1 MARDHQR
8 GREKLKDP
16 GRSLSRAVSIFYI
29 SAFCLLFLRDFQWQA
44 LALAVAVPLAG
55 AFTTGFLPRLFPVDK
70 LLLSLTNFLCALG
83 LLVLYDT
90 NPTYAYH
97 QSIYYFVGLA
107 AMVVCI
113 YLIRVG
119 RNFRLLVWPMMLLSL
134 VLLVLPLFI
143 GKETYGAKNWFY
155 VGGISVQPSEIVKL
169 TLIIVISRFMA
180 DRRLIPWLGF
190 SVACL
195 GVLMLQADLGT
206 ALLYYGVALML
217 YFASS
222 GNPVLMLCGMK
233 RQRFKFKLLAFFL
246 FALFALLG
254 TYGMHSIALYGNR
267 WFTYAKN
274 PRVRA
279 QKQNV
284 VPGDILDRS
293 GVVLATSSVSE
304 DGTVTR
310 IYQANEAARRAVV
323 HLLGDSDGQVANGV
337 ESFQTA
343 YLYGF
348 QTGIWE
354 RIQALVTGQ
363 KRHGDNVTLTVD
375 SSLCTTIL
383 QSFQRRAPGKA
394 GAAVVMNY
402 KTGEVLGMVSLPTF
416 DPMSSSAVSAS
427 SNAYWNRVTQNP
439 YTPGST
445 FKLVT
450 AAAQLRVNPSAQTMQ
465 VNCTGNLTVDGQ
477 VIHDYGSAS
486 HGAIDLKTAFMRSC
500 NNAFA
505 QYALSMGDKAL
516 REAAESFGFNDNFLF
531 RDLVVENSVYPTT
544 SRSNFNI
551 AMSGFGQSAITAT
564 PMHLCLLAAAVANRG
579 VMMEPVLIDRVA
591 SPSGVTRYTR
601 SSRVYHTAMTEG
613 QAAILAEY
621 MRAVV
626 TSGTGT
632 RAAVSGMIICG
643 KTGSAETS
651 LNGRAITNGLFIGF
665 AQDVPY
671 ALCVVVEDI
680 DDGQGGGSTAAPI
693 ARDIFAYLKNM
704 Q

>member
-1 MARDHQR
+1 
-8 GREKLKDP
+8 
-16 GRSLSRAVSIFYI
+16 
-29 SAFCLLFLRDFQWQA
+29 
-44 LALAVAVPLAG
+44 
-55 AFTTGFLPRLFPVDK
+55 
-70 LLLSLTNFLCALG
+70 
-83 LLVLYDT
+83 
-90 NPTYAYH
+90 
-97 QSIYYFVGLA
+97 
-107 AMVVCI
+107 
-113 YLIRVG
+113 
-119 RNFRLLVWPMMLLSL
+119 
-134 VLLVLPLFI
+134 
-143 GKETYGAKNWFY
+143 
-155 VGGISVQPSEIVKL
+155 
-169 TLIIVISRFMA
+169 
-180 DRRLIPWLGF
+180 
-190 SVACL
+190 
-195 GVLMLQADLGT
+195 
-206 ALLYYGVALML
+206 
-217 YFASS
+217 
-222 GNPVLMLCGMK
+222 MK

-310 IYQANEAARRAVV
+310 VYQSDEAARRAIV

-375 SSLCTTIL
+375 SSLCTSIL

-544 SRSNFNI
+544 SRNNFNI

-564 PMHLCLLAAAVANRG
+564 PMHLCLLAAAVANKG

-601 SSRVYHTAMTEG
+601 SSRVYRTAMTER
-613 QAAILAEY
+613 QAALLAEY

-632 RAAVSGMIICG
+632 RAAIGTADTPAEPISGLILPPE
-643 KTGSAETS
+643 S
-651 LNGRAITNGLFIGF
+651 LFISF
-665 AQDVPY
+665 ASSTPPAVPMPN
-671 ALCVVVEDI
+671 A
-680 DDGQGGGSTAAPI
+680 TMPI
-693 ARDIFAYLKNM
+693 AMISSVRTVRKVEAVAVAPTVMPRKIVTIFISSFCIVLFRRSVTPHSFARLPSIRQPTSGAADGSSSATRMVTTMGKIIFCVLVAGLSCSM
-704 Q
+704 TILRSFSVVRARIIGG

>member
-1 MARDHQR
+1 
-8 GREKLKDP
+8 
-16 GRSLSRAVSIFYI
+16 
-29 SAFCLLFLRDFQWQA
+29 
-44 LALAVAVPLAG
+44 
-55 AFTTGFLPRLFPVDK
+55 
-70 LLLSLTNFLCALG
+70 
-83 LLVLYDT
+83 
-90 NPTYAYH
+90 
-97 QSIYYFVGLA
+97 
-107 AMVVCI
+107 
-113 YLIRVG
+113 
-119 RNFRLLVWPMMLLSL
+119 
-134 VLLVLPLFI
+134 
-143 GKETYGAKNWFY
+143 
-155 VGGISVQPSEIVKL
+155 
-169 TLIIVISRFMA
+169 
-180 DRRLIPWLGF
+180 
-190 SVACL
+190 
-195 GVLMLQADLGT
+195 
-206 ALLYYGVALML
+206 
-217 YFASS
+217 
-222 GNPVLMLCGMK
+222 
-233 RQRFKFKLLAFFL
+233 
-246 FALFALLG
+246 
-254 TYGMHSIALYGNR
+254 
-267 WFTYAKN
+267 
-274 PRVRA
+274 
-279 QKQNV
+279 
-284 VPGDILDRS
+284 
-293 GVVLATSSVSE
+293 
-304 DGTVTR
+304 
-310 IYQANEAARRAVV
+310 
-323 HLLGDSDGQVANGV
+323 
-337 ESFQTA
+337 
-343 YLYGF
+343 
-348 QTGIWE
+348 
-354 RIQALVTGQ
+354 
-363 KRHGDNVTLTVD
+363 
-375 SSLCTTIL
+375 
-383 QSFQRRAPGKA
+383 
-394 GAAVVMNY
+394 MNY

-564 PMHLCLLAAAVANRG
+564 PMHLCLLAAAVANKG

-601 SSRVYHTAMTEG
+601 SSRVYRTAMTEG

>member
-1 MARDHQR
+1 MFIIIHLHGIAQCTRSTWNDRNLVNR
-8 GREKLKDP
+8 GRF
-16 GRSLSRAVSIFYI
+16 G
-29 SAFCLLFLRDFQWQA
+29 LF
-44 LALAVAVPLAG
+44 
-55 AFTTGFLPRLFPVDK
+55 
-70 LLLSLTNFLCALG
+70 
-83 LLVLYDT
+83 
-90 NPTYAYH
+90 
-97 QSIYYFVGLA
+97 
-107 AMVVCI
+107 
-113 YLIRVG
+113 G
-119 RNFRLLVWPMMLLSL
+119 RNKRMSDLMIGNNQFF
-134 VLLVLPLFI
+134 FI
-143 GKETYGAKNWFY
+143 GKDTVF
-155 VGGISVQPSEIVKL
+155 L
-169 TLIIVISRFMA
+169 LISRNNNF
-180 DRRLIPWLGF
+180 DTFFKVCLSCKF
-190 SVACL
+190 TSVTNCTKCCFI
-195 GVLMLQADLGT
+195 D
-206 ALLYYGVALML
+206 
-217 YFASS
+217 
-222 GNPVLMLCGMK
+222 NIC
-233 RQRFKFKLLAFFL
+233 KF
-246 FALFALLG
+246 
-254 TYGMHSIALYGNR
+254 
-267 WFTYAKN
+267 
-274 PRVRA
+274 RV
-279 QKQNV
+279 
-284 VPGDILDRS
+284 
-293 GVVLATSSVSE
+293 
-304 DGTVTR
+304 
-310 IYQANEAARRAVV
+310 
-323 HLLGDSDGQVANGV
+323 
-337 ESFQTA
+337 
-343 YLYGF
+343 
-348 QTGIWE
+348 
-354 RIQALVTGQ
+354 
-363 KRHGDNVTLTVD
+363 
-375 SSLCTTIL
+375 
-383 QSFQRRAPGKA
+383 
-394 GAAVVMNY
+394 
-402 KTGEVLGMVSLPTF
+402 PTF

-477 VIHDYGSAS
+477 IIHDYGSAS

-531 RDLVVENSVYPTT
+531 RDLVVENSIYPTT

-564 PMHLCLLAAAVANRG
+564 PMHLCLLAAAVANKG

-601 SSRVYHTAMTEG
+601 SSRVYRTAMTEG

>member
-1 MARDHQR
+1 
-8 GREKLKDP
+8 
-16 GRSLSRAVSIFYI
+16 
-29 SAFCLLFLRDFQWQA
+29 
-44 LALAVAVPLAG
+44 
-55 AFTTGFLPRLFPVDK
+55 
-70 LLLSLTNFLCALG
+70 
-83 LLVLYDT
+83 
-90 NPTYAYH
+90 
-97 QSIYYFVGLA
+97 
-107 AMVVCI
+107 
-113 YLIRVG
+113 
-119 RNFRLLVWPMMLLSL
+119 
-134 VLLVLPLFI
+134 
-143 GKETYGAKNWFY
+143 
-155 VGGISVQPSEIVKL
+155 
-169 TLIIVISRFMA
+169 
-180 DRRLIPWLGF
+180 
-190 SVACL
+190 
-195 GVLMLQADLGT
+195 
-206 ALLYYGVALML
+206 
-217 YFASS
+217 
-222 GNPVLMLCGMK
+222 MK

-310 IYQANEAARRAVV
+310 VYQANEAARRAVV

-375 SSLCTTIL
+375 SSLCTAIL
-383 QSFQRRAPGKA
+383 QSFQRRASGKS

-564 PMHLCLLAAAVANRG
+564 PMHLCLLAAAVANKG

-601 SSRVYHTAMTEG
+601 SSRVYRTAMTEG

>member
-1 MARDHQR
+1 
-8 GREKLKDP
+8 
-16 GRSLSRAVSIFYI
+16 
-29 SAFCLLFLRDFQWQA
+29 
-44 LALAVAVPLAG
+44 
-55 AFTTGFLPRLFPVDK
+55 
-70 LLLSLTNFLCALG
+70 
-83 LLVLYDT
+83 
-90 NPTYAYH
+90 
-97 QSIYYFVGLA
+97 
-107 AMVVCI
+107 
-113 YLIRVG
+113 
-119 RNFRLLVWPMMLLSL
+119 
-134 VLLVLPLFI
+134 
-143 GKETYGAKNWFY
+143 
-155 VGGISVQPSEIVKL
+155 
-169 TLIIVISRFMA
+169 
-180 DRRLIPWLGF
+180 
-190 SVACL
+190 
-195 GVLMLQADLGT
+195 
-206 ALLYYGVALML
+206 
-217 YFASS
+217 
-222 GNPVLMLCGMK
+222 MK

-310 IYQANEAARRAVV
+310 IYQANEAACRAVV

-375 SSLCTTIL
+375 SSLCTAIL
-383 QSFQRRAPGKA
+383 QSFQRRVPGKA

-416 DPMSSSAVSAS
+416 DPMSSSAVSTS

-564 PMHLCLLAAAVANRG
+564 PMHLCLLAAAVANKG

-601 SSRVYHTAMTEG
+601 SSRVYRTAMTER

>member
-1 MARDHQR
+1 
-8 GREKLKDP
+8 
-16 GRSLSRAVSIFYI
+16 
-29 SAFCLLFLRDFQWQA
+29 
-44 LALAVAVPLAG
+44 
-55 AFTTGFLPRLFPVDK
+55 
-70 LLLSLTNFLCALG
+70 
-83 LLVLYDT
+83 
-90 NPTYAYH
+90 
-97 QSIYYFVGLA
+97 
-107 AMVVCI
+107 
-113 YLIRVG
+113 
-119 RNFRLLVWPMMLLSL
+119 
-134 VLLVLPLFI
+134 
-143 GKETYGAKNWFY
+143 
-155 VGGISVQPSEIVKL
+155 
-169 TLIIVISRFMA
+169 
-180 DRRLIPWLGF
+180 
-190 SVACL
+190 
-195 GVLMLQADLGT
+195 
-206 ALLYYGVALML
+206 
-217 YFASS
+217 
-222 GNPVLMLCGMK
+222 MK

-254 TYGMHSIALYGNR
+254 TYGMHSIARYGNR

-310 IYQANEAARRAVV
+310 IYQANEAACRAVV

-363 KRHGDNVTLTVD
+363 ERHGDNVTLTVD
-375 SSLCTTIL
+375 SSLCTSIL
-383 QSFQRRAPGKA
+383 QSFQRRAPGK
-394 GAAVVMNY
+394 G
-402 KTGEVLGMVSLPTF
+402 GLPTF

-564 PMHLCLLAAAVANRG
+564 PMHLCLLAAAVANKDGEASRDSGGVHARG
-579 VMMEPVLIDRVA
+579 RHQRHRH
-591 SPSGVTRYTR
+591 TRCRQRDDYLRQNRQRGNITERTCHHER
-601 SSRVYHTAMTEG
+601 SVHRLRTG
-613 QAAILAEY
+613 RPL
-621 MRAVV
+621 RAVRRRRGYRRWPRRRLNRCADCPRYLRV
-626 TSGTGT
+626 PQKH
-632 RAAVSGMIICG
+632 AV
-643 KTGSAETS
+643 K
-651 LNGRAITNGLFIGF
+651 
-665 AQDVPY
+665 
-671 ALCVVVEDI
+671 
-680 DDGQGGGSTAAPI
+680 
-693 ARDIFAYLKNM
+693 
-704 Q
+704 

>member
-1 MARDHQR
+1 M
-8 GREKLKDP
+8 
-16 GRSLSRAVSIFYI
+16 
-29 SAFCLLFLRDFQWQA
+29 
-44 LALAVAVPLAG
+44 
-55 AFTTGFLPRLFPVDK
+55 
-70 LLLSLTNFLCALG
+70 
-83 LLVLYDT
+83 
-90 NPTYAYH
+90 
-97 QSIYYFVGLA
+97 
-107 AMVVCI
+107 
-113 YLIRVG
+113 
-119 RNFRLLVWPMMLLSL
+119 
-134 VLLVLPLFI
+134 
-143 GKETYGAKNWFY
+143 
-155 VGGISVQPSEIVKL
+155 
-169 TLIIVISRFMA
+169 
-180 DRRLIPWLGF
+180 
-190 SVACL
+190 
-195 GVLMLQADLGT
+195 
-206 ALLYYGVALML
+206 
-217 YFASS
+217 
-222 GNPVLMLCGMK
+222 
-233 RQRFKFKLLAFFL
+233 
-246 FALFALLG
+246 
-254 TYGMHSIALYGNR
+254 
-267 WFTYAKN
+267 
-274 PRVRA
+274 
-279 QKQNV
+279 
-284 VPGDILDRS
+284 
-293 GVVLATSSVSE
+293 
-304 DGTVTR
+304 
-310 IYQANEAARRAVV
+310 

-375 SSLCTTIL
+375 SSLCTAIL
-383 QSFQRRAPGKA
+383 QSFQRRASGKS

-564 PMHLCLLAAAVANRG
+564 PMHLCLLAAAVANKG

-601 SSRVYHTAMTEG
+601 SSRVYRTAMTER

>member
-1 MARDHQR
+1 MRMIW
-8 GREKLKDP
+8 
-16 GRSLSRAVSIFYI
+16 RATRTWRITAEVRHEAAAVQI
-29 SAFCLLFLRDFQWQA
+29 QA
-44 LALAVAVPLAG
+44 P
-55 AFTTGFLPRLFPVDK
+55 
-70 LLLSLTNFLCALG
+70 C
-83 LLVLYDT
+83 
-90 NPTYAYH
+90 
-97 QSIYYFVGLA
+97 
-107 AMVVCI
+107 
-113 YLIRVG
+113 
-119 RNFRLLVWPMMLLSL
+119 
-134 VLLVLPLFI
+134 VLPLRAFCPARHI
-143 GKETYGAKNWFY
+143 RD
-155 VGGISVQPSEIVKL
+155 
-169 TLIIVISRFMA
+169 TLYR
-180 DRRLIPWLGF
+180 
-190 SVACL
+190 
-195 GVLMLQADLGT
+195 
-206 ALLYYGVALML
+206 
-217 YFASS
+217 
-222 GNPVLMLCGMK
+222 
-233 RQRFKFKLLAFFL
+233 
-246 FALFALLG
+246 
-254 TYGMHSIALYGNR
+254 LYGNR

-375 SSLCTTIL
+375 SSLCTSIL

-416 DPMSSSAVSAS
+416 DPMRSSAVSTS

-516 REAAESFGFNDNFLF
+516 RERRNPLALT
-531 RDLVVENSVYPTT
+531 TT
-544 SRSNFNI
+544 SF
-551 AMSGFGQSAITAT
+551 SAI
-564 PMHLCLLAAAVANRG
+564 
-579 VMMEPVLIDRVA
+579 
-591 SPSGVTRYTR
+591 
-601 SSRVYHTAMTEG
+601 SS
-613 QAAILAEY
+613 
-621 MRAVV
+621 
-626 TSGTGT
+626 
-632 RAAVSGMIICG
+632 
-643 KTGSAETS
+643 
-651 LNGRAITNGLFIGF
+651 
-665 AQDVPY
+665 
-671 ALCVVVEDI
+671 
-680 DDGQGGGSTAAPI
+680 
-693 ARDIFAYLKNM
+693 
-704 Q
+704 

>member
-1 MARDHQR
+1 
-8 GREKLKDP
+8 
-16 GRSLSRAVSIFYI
+16 
-29 SAFCLLFLRDFQWQA
+29 
-44 LALAVAVPLAG
+44 
-55 AFTTGFLPRLFPVDK
+55 
-70 LLLSLTNFLCALG
+70 
-83 LLVLYDT
+83 
-90 NPTYAYH
+90 
-97 QSIYYFVGLA
+97 
-107 AMVVCI
+107 
-113 YLIRVG
+113 
-119 RNFRLLVWPMMLLSL
+119 
-134 VLLVLPLFI
+134 
-143 GKETYGAKNWFY
+143 
-155 VGGISVQPSEIVKL
+155 
-169 TLIIVISRFMA
+169 
-180 DRRLIPWLGF
+180 
-190 SVACL
+190 
-195 GVLMLQADLGT
+195 
-206 ALLYYGVALML
+206 
-217 YFASS
+217 
-222 GNPVLMLCGMK
+222 MK

-310 IYQANEAARRAVV
+310 VYQANEAARRAVV

-375 SSLCTTIL
+375 SSLCTAIL

-564 PMHLCLLAAAVANRG
+564 PMHLCLLAAAVANKG

-601 SSRVYHTAMTEG
+601 SSRVYRTAMTER

-693 ARDIFAYLKNM
+693 ARDIFAYLKTCSKIASDSFHGCPTLLICLPIARPEVALRDVAYVLVVVHDDVVIALDADNDPVVPAVPARVRCGFFGSSSTSNSYVVSSATFSRYSSRTSNCGNAHSTLSASSPNARYLVNM
-704 Q
+704 

>member
-1 MARDHQR
+1 
-8 GREKLKDP
+8 
-16 GRSLSRAVSIFYI
+16 
-29 SAFCLLFLRDFQWQA
+29 
-44 LALAVAVPLAG
+44 
-55 AFTTGFLPRLFPVDK
+55 
-70 LLLSLTNFLCALG
+70 
-83 LLVLYDT
+83 
-90 NPTYAYH
+90 
-97 QSIYYFVGLA
+97 
-107 AMVVCI
+107 
-113 YLIRVG
+113 
-119 RNFRLLVWPMMLLSL
+119 
-134 VLLVLPLFI
+134 
-143 GKETYGAKNWFY
+143 
-155 VGGISVQPSEIVKL
+155 
-169 TLIIVISRFMA
+169 
-180 DRRLIPWLGF
+180 
-190 SVACL
+190 
-195 GVLMLQADLGT
+195 
-206 ALLYYGVALML
+206 
-217 YFASS
+217 
-222 GNPVLMLCGMK
+222 MK

-310 IYQANEAARRAVV
+310 VYQSDEAARRAVV

-348 QTGIWE
+348 
-354 RIQALVTGQ
+354 
-363 KRHGDNVTLTVD
+363 
-375 SSLCTTIL
+375 
-383 QSFQRRAPGKA
+383 
-394 GAAVVMNY
+394 
-402 KTGEVLGMVSLPTF
+402 LPTF

-486 HGAIDLKTAFMRSC
+486 HGAVDLKTAFMRSC

-551 AMSGFGQSAITAT
+551 AMSGLGQSAITAT
-564 PMHLCLLAAAVANRG
+564 PMHLCLLAAAVANKG

-601 SSRVYHTAMTEG
+601 SSRVYRTAMTEG

>member
-1 MARDHQR
+1 
-8 GREKLKDP
+8 
-16 GRSLSRAVSIFYI
+16 
-29 SAFCLLFLRDFQWQA
+29 
-44 LALAVAVPLAG
+44 
-55 AFTTGFLPRLFPVDK
+55 
-70 LLLSLTNFLCALG
+70 
-83 LLVLYDT
+83 
-90 NPTYAYH
+90 
-97 QSIYYFVGLA
+97 
-107 AMVVCI
+107 
-113 YLIRVG
+113 
-119 RNFRLLVWPMMLLSL
+119 
-134 VLLVLPLFI
+134 
-143 GKETYGAKNWFY
+143 
-155 VGGISVQPSEIVKL
+155 
-169 TLIIVISRFMA
+169 
-180 DRRLIPWLGF
+180 
-190 SVACL
+190 
-195 GVLMLQADLGT
+195 
-206 ALLYYGVALML
+206 
-217 YFASS
+217 
-222 GNPVLMLCGMK
+222 MK

-254 TYGMHSIALYGNR
+254 TYGIHSIALYGNR
-267 WFTYAKN
+267 WFTYAKI
-274 PRVRA
+274 RVYGR
-279 QKQNV
+279 
-284 VPGDILDRS
+284 RS
-293 GVVLATSSVSE
+293 RMSCREIFSTAAAWCWATSSVSE

-310 IYQANEAARRAVV
+310 VYQANEAARRAVV

-375 SSLCTTIL
+375 SSLCTAIL

-394 GAAVVMNY
+394 GAAVVMNN

-477 VIHDYGSAS
+477 IIHDYGSAS

-531 RDLVVENSVYPTT
+531 RDLVVENSIYPTT

-564 PMHLCLLAAAVANRG
+564 PMHLCLLAAAVANKG

-665 AQDVPY
+665 AQDGL
-671 ALCVVVEDI
+671 AI
-680 DDGQGGGSTAAPI
+680 SRRTGSGRAMGKSKASDSHENCPTL
-693 ARDIFAYLKNM
+693 FYCMFL
-704 Q
+704 